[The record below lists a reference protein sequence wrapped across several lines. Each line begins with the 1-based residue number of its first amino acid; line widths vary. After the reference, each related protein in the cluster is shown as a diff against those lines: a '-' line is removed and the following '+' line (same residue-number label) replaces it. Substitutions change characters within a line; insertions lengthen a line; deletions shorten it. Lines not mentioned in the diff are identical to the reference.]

1 MNLLTDTLPTA
12 VMIDGKE
19 TNVNSDFRTCLR
31 IITAFEDNEL
41 TGLEKQLVLLT
52 NLYQDK
58 PENVK
63 AAVEQGIKFL
73 NGGKVDDEESNEK
86 HRLYS
91 FEKDAPFILAAFRQT
106 HGIDLETV
114 DMHWWKFLAL
124 FMDLGGE
131 TTFSNLVSLRKR
143 VKSGKASKEE
153 KAAAREISEIFDLPE
168 LDTLTLEQKEN
179 VEDFERKRKAARE
192 EKRRKRAEKRATL

>member
-1 MNLLTDTLPTA
+1 MNLLTDIMPTA

-19 TNVNSDFRTCLR
+19 TSINSDFRTCLR

-52 NLYQDK
+52 NLYPDK

-73 NGGKVDDEESNEK
+73 NGGKVDDEESHEK

-106 HGIDLETV
+106 HGIDLETA